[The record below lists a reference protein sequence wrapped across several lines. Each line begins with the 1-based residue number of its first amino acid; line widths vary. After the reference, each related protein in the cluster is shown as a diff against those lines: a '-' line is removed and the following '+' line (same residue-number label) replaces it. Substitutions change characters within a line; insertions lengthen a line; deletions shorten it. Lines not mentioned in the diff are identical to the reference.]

1 MRRPHADPTGTD
13 TSPNLTL
20 KPKIT
25 PAMLGS
31 IIRSVSFLIFLLIF
45 AVGFTLTLGKDKTAV
60 WILIGLAVFI
70 LILAVNLFFTFMTLK
85 RTEYIFF
92 DDRIEYYEGFL
103 TRIKKIVPL
112 YKITDVGMRKGWF
125 IDTIFNTGT
134 IDLNTAGSFGS
145 AILIRYVENPDN
157 VFTYVQDLL
166 RTYRKKHSST

>member
-70 LILAVNLFFTFMTLK
+70 LILAVNLFFTFITLK
-85 RTEYIFF
+85 KT
-92 DDRIEYYEGFL
+92 
-103 TRIKKIVPL
+103 
-112 YKITDVGMRKGWF
+112 
-125 IDTIFNTGT
+125 
-134 IDLNTAGSFGS
+134 
-145 AILIRYVENPDN
+145 
-157 VFTYVQDLL
+157 
-166 RTYRKKHSST
+166 